1 MIELKKIITAIGNP
15 KINEELKKEINFEI
29 IGKDIQYREAI
40 IEILEK
46 NNKIN
51 FIILHEKIPGE
62 INFEKLIKKIKI
74 INKKIKIIFIIEKEN
89 KILEKI
95 LKKNKIKSIY
105 YSEKINKKELIE
117 IIEKENTKRNKNIN
131 KKENIIMFPK
141 IITFSG
147 NSKSGKTTL
156 ALIASYYL
164 AQENKKVLL
173 VDADFEKQDLSFLLK
188 KEKRRKQ
195 KTNKEKIFLKNN
207 KIQYLKKQKNNFIK
221 LKNKIKI
228 ENIFNKNKN
237 YKVNYKKINNN
248 LYFNNKFNFY
258 LKDKLLKKENNIKK
272 IIYNFFKKENLNF
285 DFIIIDI
292 SKNNFNV
299 NNKTLLEKSNIN
311 FLVIEPNLL
320 GVKEIE
326 RTIKKYTKEW
336 NIDNNNLYIISNK
349 KTRVSINKNLI
360 YKILKLK
367 NKINEIEENKI
378 YIFLIYSKFK
388 RKIFLKNKKIKRDI
402 YKILKIIKTNN
413 KKYLENRK

>member
-62 INFEKLIKKIKI
+62 INFDKLIKKIKI

-105 YSEKINKKELIE
+105 YSEKINKKELIK
-117 IIEKENTKRNKNIN
+117 IIEKENTKKNKNIN
-131 KKENIIMFPK
+131 SEENIIMFPK

-173 VDADFEKQDLSFLLK
+173 VDADFEKQDLSFLFK
-188 KEKRRKQ
+188 KEKKRKQ
-195 KTNKEKIFLKNN
+195 KTNKEKIFLKHN
-207 KIQYLKKQKNNFIK
+207 KIKYLKKQKNNFIK
-221 LKNKIKI
+221 LKNKLKI
-228 ENIFNKNKN
+228 EKIFNKNKN
-237 YKVNYKKINNN
+237 YKINYKKINNN

-413 KKYLENRK
+413 KKYLKDRK

>member
-195 KTNKEKIFLKNN
+195 KTNKEKIFFKNN
-207 KIQYLKKQKNNFIK
+207 KIKYLKKQKNNFIK

-413 KKYLENRK
+413 KKYLKDIK

>member
-195 KTNKEKIFLKNN
+195 KTNKEKIFFKNN
-207 KIQYLKKQKNNFIK
+207 KIKYLKKQKNNFIK

-413 KKYLENRK
+413 KK